1 MRLFTAPL
9 SHIWF
14 AKRVPKY
21 KILTIWQKNIIF
33 LAKNF
38 VVCNFLSNFAT

>member
-9 SHIWF
+9 SHLWF

-21 KILTIWQKNIIF
+21 KILTIWQIICIF

>member
-1 MRLFTAPL
+1 MAPL
-9 SHIWF
+9 SLIGF

-21 KILTIWQKNIIF
+21 KILTIWQIICIF